1 MNYMIE
7 QIHSLPELLN
17 QIFQPL
23 DDTIRQK
30 LDHELCLSLKRLYV
44 VGCGDSHHASL
55 STELAFESLTRLPDD
70 PMASMLFGRYAAG
83 FIPQSG
89 PKTNLVIGISVSGAV
104 SRTAEA
110 LRMGG
115 QAGATTVALTA
126 TPDSIVGKAAKIILD
141 VPVPE
146 FPSPEGM
153 VIPGVRSYF
162 TSQVG
167 LFLIAIRIAEIRG
180 QLNNSQAAELRAEIR
195 GFADLASKTI
205 EDCDPIAKQAAQ
217 EWAGEEEF
225 VFAGSGPNYATA
237 LFTAAKVLEASG
249 DSALGQDVEEW
260 AHLQY
265 FAKKKSTPTLFI
277 SAGDR
282 DLSRAV
288 EMAVAAKQ
296 LGRLVGVI
304 SPKSAAGLTKY
315 ADHHFPIPEVKE
327 MFSPLITA
335 IPGELFAAYLSE
347 VKKEPFFR
355 DFKDGRSIEGGG
367 GISRIRTSETWEN
380 WKK

>member
-23 DDTIRQK
+23 DETIRRK
-30 LDHELCLSLKRLYV
+30 LDHELCLSLKRLYI

-70 PMASMLFGRYAAG
+70 PMTSLLFGRYAAG
-83 FIPQSG
+83 FIPQTG

-110 LRMGG
+110 LRMGK
-115 QAGATTVALTA
+115 QAGATVVALTA
-126 TPDSIVGKAAKIILD
+126 TPDSPVGKEADTILD

-146 FPSPEGM
+146 FPSPEGV

-167 LFLIAIRIAEIRG
+167 LFLTAIRIAEIRG
-180 QLNNSQAAELRAEIR
+180 QLNNSQVAELRAEVH
-195 GFADLASKTI
+195 GFADLASETI
-205 EDCDPIAKQAAQ
+205 KECEPIAKKAAQ
-217 EWAGEEEF
+217 EWAGEREF

-265 FAKKKSTPTLFI
+265 FAKDISTPTFII

-296 LGRLVGVI
+296 IDRLVAVV
-304 SPKSAAGLTKY
+304 SPKSAAGLSKY
-315 ADHHFPIPEVKE
+315 ADYHFPIPEVKE

-335 IPGELFAAYLSE
+335 IPGELFSAYLAE
-347 VKKEPFFR
+347 AKDEPFFR
-355 DFKDGRSIEGGG
+355 DFKGGRSIEGGG
-367 GISRIRTSETWEN
+367 GISRIRTSEVWES
-380 WKK
+380 WR

>member
-7 QIHSLPELLN
+7 QIHSLPELMN

-23 DDTIRQK
+23 DDTVRLK

-55 STELAFESLTRLPDD
+55 STEFAFESLTRLPDD
-70 PMASMLFGRYAAG
+70 PMNSMLFGRYAAG
-83 FIPQSG
+83 FIPQTG

-104 SRTAEA
+104 SHTAEA
-110 LRMGG
+110 LRMGK
-115 QAGATTVALTA
+115 QAGATTAALTA
-126 TPDSIVGKAAKIILD
+126 TPDSPVGKAAKIILD

-146 FPSPEGM
+146 FSSPEGV

-180 QLNNSQAAELRAEIR
+180 QLNNSQAAELRAEIND
-195 GFADLASKTI
+195 FADLASKTI
-205 EDCDPIAKQAAQ
+205 EECEPIAKQAAQ
-217 EWAGEEEF
+217 DWAGEEEF
-225 VFAGSGPNYATA
+225 VFSGSGPNYATA

-265 FAKKKSTPTLFI
+265 FAKNVSTPTFII

-282 DLSRAV
+282 DLSRA
-288 EMAVAAKQ
+288 EEIAVAAKQ
-296 LGRLVGVI
+296 IGRLVAVI
-304 SPKSAAGLTKY
+304 SPKSAVGLTKH
-315 ADHHFPIPEVKE
+315 ADYHFPIPEVKE

-335 IPGELFAAYLSE
+335 IPGELFSAYLAE
-347 VKKEPFFR
+347 VKDEPFFR
-355 DFKDGRSIEGGG
+355 DFKGGRSIEGGG

-380 WKK
+380 WR

>member
-23 DDTIRQK
+23 DDTIRGK

-70 PMASMLFGRYAAG
+70 PMTSMLFGRYAAG

-110 LRMGG
+110 LRMGE
-115 QAGATTVALTA
+115 QAGATIAALTA
-126 TPDSIVGKAAKIILD
+126 TPDSPVGKAAKIILD

-146 FPSPEGM
+146 FPSPEGV

-167 LFLIAIRIAEIRG
+167 LFLTAIRIAEIRG
-180 QLNNSQAAELRAEIR
+180 QLTNSQAAGLRAEIH

-205 EDCDPIAKQAAQ
+205 EECEPIAKQAAQ
-217 EWAGEEEF
+217 EWADAGEF

-260 AHLQY
+260 THLQY
-265 FAKKKSTPTLFI
+265 FAKNISTPTFII

-282 DLSRAV
+282 DLSRAA
-288 EMAVAAKQ
+288 EMAIAAKQ
-296 LGRLVGVI
+296 IGRRLAVI
-304 SPKSAAGLTKY
+304 SPKSAKTITTH
-315 ADHHFPIPEVKE
+315 ADYHFPIPEVKE

-335 IPGELFAAYLSE
+335 IPGELFSAYLAE
-347 VKKEPFFR
+347 AKDEPYFC
-355 DFKDGRSIEGGG
+355 DFKGGRSIEGGG

-380 WKK
+380 WR

>member
-7 QIHSLPELLN
+7 QIHSLPELMN
-17 QIFQPL
+17 QIFQLL
-23 DDTIRQK
+23 DDTVRRK

-70 PMASMLFGRYAAG
+70 PMNSMLFGRYAAG
-83 FIPQSG
+83 FIPQTG

-104 SRTAEA
+104 SHTAEA
-110 LRMGG
+110 LRMGE
-115 QAGATTVALTA
+115 QAGATTAALTA
-126 TPDSIVGKAAKIILD
+126 TPDSPVGKAAKIILD

-146 FPSPEGM
+146 FSSPEGV

-167 LFLIAIRIAEIRG
+167 LFLTAIRIAEIRG
-180 QLNNSQAAELRAEIR
+180 QLNNSQAAELRAEIHD
-195 GFADLASKTI
+195 FADLASKTI
-205 EDCDPIAKQAAQ
+205 EECEPIAKQAAQ
-217 EWAGEEEF
+217 DWAGEGEF
-225 VFAGSGPNYATA
+225 VFTGSGPNYATA

-265 FAKKKSTPTLFI
+265 FAKSVRTPTFII

-282 DLSRAV
+282 DLSRA
-288 EMAVAAKQ
+288 EEIAVAAKQ
-296 LGRLVGVI
+296 IGRLVAVV
-304 SPKSAAGLTKY
+304 SPKSAVGLTKH
-315 ADHHFPIPEVKE
+315 ADYHFPIPEVKE

-335 IPGELFAAYLSE
+335 IPGELFSAYLAE
-347 VKKEPFFR
+347 VKDEPFFR
-355 DFKDGRSIEGGG
+355 DFKGGRSIEGGG

-380 WKK
+380 WR

>member
-7 QIHSLPELLN
+7 QIHSLPELMN
-17 QIFQPL
+17 QIIQPL
-23 DDTIRQK
+23 DDTVRRK

-70 PMASMLFGRYAAG
+70 PMNSMLFGRYAAG
-83 FIPQSG
+83 FIPQTG

-104 SRTAEA
+104 SHTAEA
-110 LRMGG
+110 LRMGK
-115 QAGATTVALTA
+115 QAGATTAALTA
-126 TPDSIVGKAAKIILD
+126 TPDSPVGKAAKIILD

-146 FPSPEGM
+146 FSSPEGV

-167 LFLIAIRIAEIRG
+167 LFLTAIRIAEIRG
-180 QLNNSQAAELRAEIR
+180 KLNNSQAAELRAEIHD
-195 GFADLASKTI
+195 FADLASKTI
-205 EDCDPIAKQAAQ
+205 EECEPIAKQAAQ
-217 EWAGEEEF
+217 DWAGKGEF
-225 VFAGSGPNYATA
+225 VFTGSGPNYATA

-265 FAKKKSTPTLFI
+265 FAKSVSTPTFII

-282 DLSRAV
+282 DLSRA
-288 EMAVAAKQ
+288 EEIAVAAKQ
-296 LGRLVGVI
+296 IGRLVAVV
-304 SPKSAAGLTKY
+304 SPKSAVGLIKH
-315 ADHHFPIPEVKE
+315 ADYHFPIPEVKE

-335 IPGELFAAYLSE
+335 IPGELFSAYLAE
-347 VKKEPFFR
+347 VKDEPFFR
-355 DFKDGRSIEGGG
+355 DFKGGRSIEGGG

-380 WKK
+380 WR

>member
-7 QIHSLPELLN
+7 QIHSLPKLLN
-17 QIFQPL
+17 QVFQPL
-23 DDTIRQK
+23 DDTIRSK

-70 PMASMLFGRYAAG
+70 PMTSMLFGRYAAG
-83 FIPQSG
+83 FIPQTG

-110 LRMGG
+110 LRMGE

-126 TPDSIVGKAAKIILD
+126 TPDSPVGKAAKIILD

-146 FPSPEGM
+146 FSSPEGV

-167 LFLIAIRIAEIRG
+167 LFLTAIRIAEIRG
-180 QLNNSQAAELRAEIR
+180 QLTNSEAAELRAEIKS
-195 GFADLASKTI
+195 FAGQASKTI
-205 EDCDPIAKQAAQ
+205 EECEPIAKKAAK
-217 EWAGEEEF
+217 EWADEGEF

-249 DSALGQDVEEW
+249 DSALGQDMEEW
-260 AHLQY
+260 THLQY
-265 FAKKKSTPTLFI
+265 FAKKRSTPTFII

-288 EMAVAAKQ
+288 EVAIAAKQ
-296 LGRLVGVI
+296 IGRFVAII

-315 ADHHFPIPEVKE
+315 ADYYFPIPEVKE
-327 MFSPLITA
+327 MFSPLLTA
-335 IPGELFAAYLSE
+335 IPGELFSAYLAE
-347 VKKEPFFR
+347 AKDEPFFR
-355 DFKDGRSIEGGG
+355 DFKGGRSIEGGG
-367 GISRIRTSETWEN
+367 GISRIRSSETWEN
-380 WKK
+380 LK

>member
-7 QIHSLPELLN
+7 QIHSLPELMN

-23 DDTIRQK
+23 DDTVRRK

-70 PMASMLFGRYAAG
+70 PMNSMLFGRYAAG
-83 FIPQSG
+83 FIPQTG

-104 SRTAEA
+104 SHTAEA
-110 LRMGG
+110 LRMGK
-115 QAGATTVALTA
+115 QAGATTAALTA
-126 TPDSIVGKAAKIILD
+126 TPDSPVGKAAKIILD

-146 FPSPEGM
+146 FSSPEGV

-167 LFLIAIRIAEIRG
+167 LFLTAIRIAEIRG
-180 QLNNSQAAELRAEIR
+180 KLNNSQAAELRAEIHD
-195 GFADLASKTI
+195 FADLASKTI
-205 EDCDPIAKQAAQ
+205 EECEPIAKQAAQ
-217 EWAGEEEF
+217 DWAGKGEF
-225 VFAGSGPNYATA
+225 VFTGSGPNYATA

-265 FAKKKSTPTLFI
+265 FAKSVSTPTFII

-282 DLSRAV
+282 DLSRA
-288 EMAVAAKQ
+288 EEIAVAAKQ
-296 LGRLVGVI
+296 IGRLVAVV
-304 SPKSAAGLTKY
+304 SPKSAVGLIKH
-315 ADHHFPIPEVKE
+315 ADYHFPIPEVKE

-335 IPGELFAAYLSE
+335 IPGELFSAYLAE
-347 VKKEPFFR
+347 VKDEPFFR
-355 DFKDGRSIEGGG
+355 DFKGGRSIEGGG

-380 WKK
+380 WR

>member
-7 QIHSLPELLN
+7 HIRGLPELLN

-23 DDTIRQK
+23 DDTIRRK
-30 LDHELCLSLKRLYV
+30 LDHKLCISLKRLYV
-44 VGCGDSHHASL
+44 VGCGDSHHAAL

-83 FIPQSG
+83 FIPKTG
-89 PKTNLVIGISVSGAV
+89 PRTNLVIGISVSGSV

-110 LRMGG
+110 LRMGK
-115 QAGATTVALTA
+115 QSGATTVALTA
-126 TPDSIVGKAAKIILD
+126 TPDSPVAKAAKIILD

-146 FPSPEGM
+146 FSSPEGM

-167 LFLIAIRIAEIRG
+167 LFLTAIRIAEVRG
-180 QLNNSQAAELRAEIR
+180 QLNNSQAAELRTEIK
-195 GFADLASKTI
+195 GFADLASETI
-205 EDCDPIAKQAAQ
+205 EDCEPIAKQAAR
-217 EWAGEEEF
+217 EWAGEGEF

-265 FAKKKSTPTLFI
+265 FAKNKNTPTFII

-296 LGRLVGVI
+296 IGRLVAII

-315 ADHHFPIPEVKE
+315 ADYHFPIPEVKE

-335 IPGELFAAYLSE
+335 IPGELFSAYLAE
-347 VKKEPFFR
+347 AKDEPFFR
-355 DFKDGRSIEGGG
+355 DFKGGRSIEGGG
-367 GISRIRTSETWEN
+367 GISRIRTSEAWEN
-380 WKK
+380 WR

>member
-7 QIHSLPELLN
+7 QIHSLPELMN

-23 DDTIRQK
+23 DDTIRRK

-44 VGCGDSHHASL
+44 IGCGDSHHASL

-70 PMASMLFGRYAAG
+70 SMNSMLFGRYAAG
-83 FIPQSG
+83 FIPQTG
-89 PKTNLVIGISVSGAV
+89 PKTNIVIGISVSGAV
-104 SRTAEA
+104 SHTAEA
-110 LRMGG
+110 LRMGK
-115 QAGATTVALTA
+115 QAGATTAALTA
-126 TPDSIVGKAAKIILD
+126 TPDSPVGKAAEIILD

-146 FPSPEGM
+146 FSSPDGV

-167 LFLIAIRIAEIRG
+167 LFLTAIRIAEIRG
-180 QLNNSQAAELRAEIR
+180 QLNNSQAAELRAEIHN
-195 GFADLASKTI
+195 FADLASKTI
-205 EDCDPIAKQAAQ
+205 EECKPIAKQAAQ
-217 EWAGEEEF
+217 DWVNEGEF
-225 VFAGSGPNYATA
+225 VFTGSGPNFATA

-265 FAKKKSTPTLFI
+265 FAKSVSTPTFII

-282 DLSRAV
+282 DLSRA
-288 EMAVAAKQ
+288 EEIAVAAKQ
-296 LGRLVGVI
+296 IGRRVAVI
-304 SPKSAAGLTKY
+304 SPKSAVGLTKH
-315 ADHHFPIPEVKE
+315 ADYHFPIPEVKE

-335 IPGELFAAYLSE
+335 IPGELFSAYLAE
-347 VKKEPFFR
+347 VKDEPFFR
-355 DFKDGRSIEGGG
+355 DFKGGRSIEGGG

-380 WKK
+380 WR

>member
-7 QIHSLPELLN
+7 QIHSLPELMN

-23 DDTIRQK
+23 DDTVRRK

-70 PMASMLFGRYAAG
+70 PMNSMLFGRYAAG
-83 FIPQSG
+83 FIPQTG

-104 SRTAEA
+104 SHTAEA
-110 LRMGG
+110 LRMGK
-115 QAGATTVALTA
+115 QAGATTAALTA
-126 TPDSIVGKAAKIILD
+126 TPDSPVGKAAKIILD

-146 FPSPEGM
+146 FSSPEGV

-167 LFLIAIRIAEIRG
+167 LFLTAIRIAEIRG
-180 QLNNSQAAELRAEIR
+180 KLNNSQAAELRAEIHN
-195 GFADLASKTI
+195 FADLASKTI
-205 EDCDPIAKQAAQ
+205 EECEPIAKQAAQ
-217 EWAGEEEF
+217 DWAGKGEF
-225 VFAGSGPNYATA
+225 VFTGSGPNYATA

-265 FAKKKSTPTLFI
+265 FAKSVSTPTFII

-282 DLSRAV
+282 DLSRA
-288 EMAVAAKQ
+288 EEIAVAAKQ
-296 LGRLVGVI
+296 IGRLVAVV
-304 SPKSAAGLTKY
+304 SPKSAVGLIKH
-315 ADHHFPIPEVKE
+315 ADYHFPIPEVKE

-335 IPGELFAAYLSE
+335 IPGELFSAYLAE
-347 VKKEPFFR
+347 VKDEPFFR
-355 DFKDGRSIEGGG
+355 DFKGGRSIEGGG

-380 WKK
+380 WR

>member
-23 DDTIRQK
+23 DDTIRRK

-55 STELAFESLTRLPDD
+55 STEFAFESLTRLPDD
-70 PMASMLFGRYAAG
+70 PMNSMLFGRYAAG
-83 FIPQSG
+83 FIPQTG

-104 SRTAEA
+104 SHTAEA
-110 LRMGG
+110 LRMGK
-115 QAGATTVALTA
+115 QAGATTAALTA
-126 TPDSIVGKAAKIILD
+126 TPDSPVGKAAKFIID

-146 FPSPEGM
+146 FSSPEGV

-167 LFLIAIRIAEIRG
+167 LFLAAIRIAEIRG
-180 QLNNSQAAELRAEIR
+180 QLDNSQAAELRAEIHS
-195 GFADLASKTI
+195 FADLASKTI
-205 EDCDPIAKQAAQ
+205 KECEPIAKQAAQ
-217 EWAGEEEF
+217 EWAGEGEF
-225 VFAGSGPNYATA
+225 VFTGSGPNYATA

-265 FAKKKSTPTLFI
+265 FAKSVSTPTFI
-277 SAGDR
+277 ITAGDR
-282 DLSRAV
+282 DLSRA
-288 EMAVAAKQ
+288 EEIAVAAKQ
-296 LGRLVGVI
+296 IGRLVAVI

-315 ADHHFPIPEVKE
+315 ADYHFPIPEVKE

-335 IPGELFAAYLSE
+335 IPGELFSAYLAE
-347 VKKEPFFR
+347 VKDEPFFR
-355 DFKDGRSIEGGG
+355 DFKGGRSIEGGG
-367 GISRIRTSETWEN
+367 GISRIRASETWEN
-380 WKK
+380 WR

>member
-7 QIHSLPELLN
+7 QIHSLPELMN

-23 DDTIRQK
+23 DDTIRTK
-30 LDHELCLSLKRLYV
+30 LDHELCLSVKRLYV

-55 STELAFESLTRLPDD
+55 ATELAFESLTRLPDD

-83 FIPQSG
+83 FIPQTG

-110 LRMGG
+110 LRMGK
-115 QAGATTVALTA
+115 QAGATVIALTA
-126 TPDSIVGKAAKIILD
+126 TPDSAVGKEADTILD

-146 FPSPEGM
+146 FPSPEG
-153 VIPGVRSYF
+153 VIIPGVRSYF

-167 LFLIAIRIAEIRG
+167 LFLTAIRIAEIRG
-180 QLNNSQAAELRAEIR
+180 QLNNSQAAGLRAEIHD
-195 GFADLASKTI
+195 FADLASKTI
-205 EDCDPIAKQAAQ
+205 EECDPIAKKAAQ
-217 EWAGEEEF
+217 EWANEGEF
-225 VFAGSGPNYATA
+225 VFAGSGPNYATS

-265 FAKKKSTPTLFI
+265 FAKNKTTPTFII

-282 DLSRAV
+282 DLSRSV

-296 LGRLVGVI
+296 IGRSLAVI
-304 SPKSAAGLTKY
+304 APKSAVGITEH
-315 ADHHFPIPEVKE
+315 ADYHFPIPEVKE

-335 IPGELFAAYLSE
+335 IPGELFSAYVAE
-347 VKKEPFFR
+347 EKGEPYFR
-355 DFKDGRSIEGGG
+355 DFKGGRSIEGGG

-380 WKK
+380 WK

>member
-7 QIHSLPELLN
+7 QIHSLPELMN

-23 DDTIRQK
+23 DDTIRTK
-30 LDHELCLSLKRLYV
+30 LDHELCLSVKRLYV

-55 STELAFESLTRLPDD
+55 ATELAFESLTRIPDD
-70 PMASMLFGRYAAG
+70 PMTSMLFGRYAAG
-83 FIPQSG
+83 FIPQTG

-110 LRMGG
+110 LRMGK
-115 QAGATTVALTA
+115 QAGATVIALTA
-126 TPDSIVGKAAKIILD
+126 TPDSAVGKEADTILD

-146 FPSPEGM
+146 FPSPEG
-153 VIPGVRSYF
+153 VIIPGVRSYF

-167 LFLIAIRIAEIRG
+167 LFLTAIRIAEIRG
-180 QLNNSQAAELRAEIR
+180 QLNNSQAAELRAEIH

-205 EDCDPIAKQAAQ
+205 EECDPIAKKAAQ
-217 EWAGEEEF
+217 EWASEGEF
-225 VFAGSGPNYATA
+225 VFAGSGPNYATS

-265 FAKKKSTPTLFI
+265 FAKNKTTPTFII

-282 DLSRAV
+282 DLSRSV

-296 LGRLVGVI
+296 LGRGLAVI
-304 SPKSAAGLTKY
+304 APKSAAGITEHANY
-315 ADHHFPIPEVKE
+315 HFPVPEVKE

-335 IPGELFAAYLSE
+335 IPGELFSAYVAE
-347 VKKEPFFR
+347 EKGEPFFR
-355 DFKDGRSIEGGG
+355 DFKGGRSIEGGG

-380 WKK
+380 WK

>member
-7 QIHSLPELLN
+7 QIHSLPELMN
-17 QIFQPL
+17 QIFQLL
-23 DDTIRQK
+23 DDTVRRK

-70 PMASMLFGRYAAG
+70 PMNSMLFGRYAAG
-83 FIPQSG
+83 FIPQTG
-89 PKTNLVIGISVSGAV
+89 PKTNFVIGISVSGAV
-104 SRTAEA
+104 SHTAEA
-110 LRMGG
+110 LRMGE
-115 QAGATTVALTA
+115 QAGATTAALTA
-126 TPDSIVGKAAKIILD
+126 TPDSPVGKAAKIILD

-146 FPSPEGM
+146 FSSPEGV

-167 LFLIAIRIAEIRG
+167 LFLTAIRIAEIRG
-180 QLNNSQAAELRAEIR
+180 QLNNSQAAELRAEIHD
-195 GFADLASKTI
+195 FADLASKTI
-205 EDCDPIAKQAAQ
+205 EECEPIAKQAAQ
-217 EWAGEEEF
+217 DWAGEGEF
-225 VFAGSGPNYATA
+225 VFTGSGPNYATA

-265 FAKKKSTPTLFI
+265 FAKSVRTPTFII

-282 DLSRAV
+282 DLSRA
-288 EMAVAAKQ
+288 EEIAVAAKQ
-296 LGRLVGVI
+296 IGRLVAVV
-304 SPKSAAGLTKY
+304 SPKSAVGLTKH
-315 ADHHFPIPEVKE
+315 ADYHFPIPEVKE

-335 IPGELFAAYLSE
+335 IPGELFSAYLAE
-347 VKKEPFFR
+347 AKDEPFFR
-355 DFKDGRSIEGGG
+355 DFKGGRSIEGGG

-380 WKK
+380 WR